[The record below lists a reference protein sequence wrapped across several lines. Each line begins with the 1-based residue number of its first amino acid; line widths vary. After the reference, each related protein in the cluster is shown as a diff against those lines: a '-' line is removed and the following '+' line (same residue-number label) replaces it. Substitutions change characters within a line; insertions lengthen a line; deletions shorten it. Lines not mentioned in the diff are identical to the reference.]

1 MSETQKKI
9 SIILHDLGGGGVERL
24 FVNLANDWVSK
35 GFSVDFIL
43 MHREGVLLPLL
54 VSEVTVIDL
63 NVDRIRNSIFPLVK
77 YLRLSRPEV
86 ILAAWWPR
94 TSAVVFAWLLS
105 GRIGRLFL
113 SDHENVGTHLSDR
126 SYFERF
132 CVRTLFRLTYPIA
145 TGIIAVSRGV
155 RDEICLLA
163 ALPSNKVQVIGNA
176 AAIGVPNGRESL
188 EIREHLW
195 GPGISKHILA
205 VGRLSPEKD
214 HQNLIRAFALITKVT
229 NSKLVILGEGPLRME
244 LLKLIEELGL
254 QGRVSLPGFKLD
266 PYPWYRSADLFVLSS
281 YREGFGN
288 VIVEALECG
297 VPVVSTDCPSGPAEI
312 LNGGLYG
319 KLVPLHDTAALASAM
334 IQSLDLVHD
343 HFALIRRAQDFSIR
357 RVSDAYLARIFS

>member
-1 MSETQKKI
+1 
-9 SIILHDLGGGGVERL
+9 
-24 FVNLANDWVSK
+24 
-35 GFSVDFIL
+35 
-43 MHREGVLLPLL
+43 
-54 VSEVTVIDL
+54 
-63 NVDRIRNSIFPLVK
+63 
-77 YLRLSRPEV
+77 
-86 ILAAWWPR
+86 
-94 TSAVVFAWLLS
+94 
-105 GRIGRLFL
+105 
-113 SDHENVGTHLSDR
+113 
-126 SYFERF
+126 
-132 CVRTLFRLTYPIA
+132 
-145 TGIIAVSRGV
+145 
-155 RDEICLLA
+155 
-163 ALPSNKVQVIGNA
+163 
-176 AAIGVPNGRESL
+176 
-188 EIREHLW
+188 
-195 GPGISKHILA
+195 
-205 VGRLSPEKD
+205 
-214 HQNLIRAFALITKVT
+214 
-229 NSKLVILGEGPLRME
+229 ME